1 MRRILGGLAIFGFAT
16 FALAQNPA
24 ETKKEAPKT
33 EQPKKEEPKKEEPK
47 KEEPKKAEPA
57 APAATSEFF
66 PLKAGA
72 KWKYKLGDAQD
83 VEIRVES
90 VKDGEATLGTYVQ
103 TRAVAKETVKV
114 QADGV
119 YRTKINDSPITPPVK
134 ILALPPAKDANW
146 TIDSKIQEQPLKGKY
161 TIKDLK
167 EKIKTKD
174 GKEYETVVVDAPDL
188 DVAGTKT
195 SVKAWYSA
203 GKGMVKLSYTINNY
217 EATIELVEYIEG
229 K

>member
-16 FALAQNPA
+16 FALAQTPA
-24 ETKKEAPKT
+24 EAKKEAPKT
-33 EQPKKEEPKKEEPK
+33 EAPKKEEPK
-47 KEEPKKAEPA
+47 KEEPKKAEPT
-57 APAATSEFF
+57 APAATSELF

-134 ILALPPAKDANW
+134 ILALPAAKDGNW

-161 TIKDLK
+161 TIKDTK

-174 GKEYETVVVDAPDL
+174 GKEYETVVVDAPEL